1 MRFFISVLLLVSAL
15 FSKEYTQ
22 SDRIHDMQIMSEA
35 MTTIE
40 KGFFYNNEELVI
52 SGVANLEDAIK
63 RVKLSKDEKYSSDK
77 LNLSKKSIDVI
88 KRKAKIIKESFKKG
102 DVLKAVMAHSKITNR
117 CMECHTLIRK
127 W

>member
-15 FSKEYTQ
+15 FSKEYTKN
-22 SDRIHDMQIMSEA
+22 DRIHDMQIMSEA

-40 KGFFYNNEELVI
+40 TGFFYNNKEMVK
-52 SGVANLEDAIK
+52 SGALKLSEAIK
-63 RVKLSKDEKYSSDK
+63 RVKLPKGEKYSPDK
-77 LNLSKKSIDVI
+77 VDLTKKSIKVI
-88 KRKAKIIKESFKKG
+88 ERKAKIIEKSFENG
-102 DVLKAVMAHSKITNR
+102 DVLKAVIAHSKITNR

>member
-1 MRFFISVLLLVSAL
+1 MRFIISVLLLVSVL

-22 SDRIHDMQIMSEA
+22 SDRVHDMQIMSEA

-40 KGFFYNNEELVI
+40 KGFFYNNEELVT
-52 SGVANLEDAIK
+52 SGAEKLLEAIN
-63 RVKLSKDEKYSSDK
+63 RVKLTKDEKYSSDK
-77 LNLSKKSIDVI
+77 LSITKKSIDVI
-88 KRKAKIIKESFKKG
+88 KRKAKIIEDSFKKG
-102 DVLKAVMAHSKITNR
+102 NVLKAVMAHSKITNR